1 MILTV
6 INVFCGFLSQEGL
19 VGYLILYHS
28 RIGISSYMYNIYIYS
43 VYIYIYIVYTY
54 IHQVCSYNIM
64 LKHVLSFIYASP
76 SPHRTPEPPLG
87 WLQLPAELQLKFV
100 SYS

>member
-43 VYIYIYIVYTY
+43 VYIYILY
-54 IHQVCSYNIM
+54 IHIYIKCVRTISCQNMFYRLSMLLQVHTEPLSLLWDGFSYLRNF
-64 LKHVLSFIYASP
+64 S
-76 SPHRTPEPPLG
+76 
-87 WLQLPAELQLKFV
+87 
-100 SYS
+100 

>member
-43 VYIYIYIVYTY
+43 VYIYICIYIYILY
-54 IHQVCSYNIM
+54 IH
-64 LKHVLSFIYASP
+64 IYIKCV
-76 SPHRTPEPPLG
+76 RTI
-87 WLQLPAELQLKFV
+87 
-100 SYS
+100 SC